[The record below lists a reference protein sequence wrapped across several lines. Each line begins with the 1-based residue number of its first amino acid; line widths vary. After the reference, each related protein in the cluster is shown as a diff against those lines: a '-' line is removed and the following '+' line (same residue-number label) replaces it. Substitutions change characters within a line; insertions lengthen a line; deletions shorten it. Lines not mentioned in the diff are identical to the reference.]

1 MYKEK
6 GKTGDES
13 DDQRMLEHL
22 PPSEGKS
29 QLLEYIEQNVET
41 LLKNITLYIRRAGLE
56 KERKQS
62 GISIEI
68 LQETVVIAL
77 AHADRFT
84 TTRQPLAW
92 LLGIAANVIKRKK
105 VELAKHSRREIL
117 LGCLVAQ
124 NHSLTSE
131 EEILD
136 QILSGSLT
144 EPEPGQVLENEEEI
158 EAILSLVS
166 PRDQQMVRLAV
177 IEDLDGE
184 SLAQRLG
191 ISVGTARMR
200 LSRALHRLRSALLE
214 QQKNGRKGEHHE

>member
-1 MYKEK
+1 VYKEK
-6 GKTGDES
+6 GRVGGES
-13 DDQRMLEHL
+13 GEQPLLEHL

-29 QLLEYIEQNVET
+29 HLLECIEQNVET
-41 LLKNITLYIRRAGLE
+41 LLKNITLYSRRIGLGTE
-56 KERKQS
+56 GEQR
-62 GISIEI
+62 GISLEI

-92 LLGIAANVIKRKK
+92 LLGIAVNVIKRKK

-117 LGCLVAQ
+117 LGSLVAQ
-124 NHSLTSE
+124 NPPLIGE
-131 EEILD
+131 EELLD
-136 QILSGSLT
+136 QILSSSFA
-144 EPEPGQVLENEEEI
+144 EPEPGQTLENEEEI
-158 EAILSLVS
+158 EAILSLAS
-166 PRDQQMVRLAV
+166 PRDQQIVRLAV

-184 SLAQRLG
+184 TLAQQLG

-200 LSRALHRLRSALLE
+200 LSRALQRLRLALLK